1 MYICEVYL
9 CICVRC
15 VCNCM
20 CVRSRYIYILV
31 YTGIYTLDM
40 CVLSVLGSISIYI
53 YVHSILHI
61 YIHTNTQYTYIYI
74 YIESSMF
81 LLWFEGKLVDMLGVW
96 PYRLWTVSTDIL
108 PTLYVYIFI

>member
-1 MYICEVYL
+1 M

-53 YVHSILHI
+53 CTQYTT
-61 YIHTNTQYTYIYI
+61 YIHTY
-74 YIESSMF
+74 
-81 LLWFEGKLVDMLGVW
+81 
-96 PYRLWTVSTDIL
+96 
-108 PTLYVYIFI
+108 